1 MSTRRTIARLWMA
14 ALLVVGWLLLAPALA
29 SAQEATLPA
38 RLGSDARETIGRLAD
53 SLRAAGVPSDPLY
66 AKAAE
71 GVLKGADDARIVVAV
86 RTLARE
92 LGQARATLGPA
103 APGGDVTAAAS
114 ALHAGVP
121 AASIRRLRDAGSGSL
136 ALPLV
141 VLADLAARGVPANAA
156 AGSIAALVSRGASE
170 TELSGFRAGVER
182 DIASGRDARAA
193 ADARLQATLLQLD
206 RRGAARPRAAGTPPI
221 APLP

>member
-1 MSTRRTIARLWMA
+1 MPRLLAAALA
-14 ALLVVGWLLLAPALA
+14 ALLLAAPTRAY
-29 SAQEATLPA
+29 AQDATLPA
-38 RLGSDARETIGRLAD
+38 RLGGEAREAIGRLAD
-53 SLRAAGVPSDPLY
+53 SLRAVGVPAAPLY

-92 LGQARATLGPA
+92 LGHARTVLGAA
-103 APGGDVTAAAS
+103 APSGDVVAAAS

-121 AASIRRLRDAGSGSL
+121 VASIRRLREAGPGSI

-141 VLADLAARGVPANAA
+141 MLADLAARGVPAATA
-156 AGSIAALVSRGASE
+156 AGSIAELVSRGASE
-170 TELSGFRAGVER
+170 AELSGFRAGVER

-193 ADARLQATLLQLD
+193 ADARLQAALLQLD
-206 RRGAARPRAAGTPPI
+206 RRGAPRPRAAGAPPI
-221 APLP
+221 APMP

>member
-1 MSTRRTIARLWMA
+1 MSARP
-14 ALLVVGWLLLAPALA
+14 ALLRALLFAAAFATA
-29 SAQEATLPA
+29 SAAGAQTPALPA
-38 RLGSDARETIGRLAD
+38 RLGADARDAIGRLAD
-53 SLRAAGVPSDPLY
+53 SLRFAGVPVDPLY

-92 LGQARATLGPA
+92 LTQARAALGPA
-103 APGGDVTAAAS
+103 APAGDVLAAAS

-121 AASIRRLRDAGSGSL
+121 AASIRRLREAGAGPL

-141 VLADLAARGVPANAA
+141 VLADLAARGVPPAAA
-156 AGSIAALVSRGASE
+156 AGSIAELVARGATE
-170 TELSGFRAGVER
+170 PELSGYRAGVER

-193 ADARLQATLLQLD
+193 ADARLQATLSQLD
-206 RRGAARPRAAGTPPI
+206 RRGATRPRPAPTSPLAP
-221 APLP
+221 PLP

>member
-1 MSTRRTIARLWMA
+1 MSTPPTIVPLLA
-14 ALLVVGWLLLAPALA
+14 ALLLAAPAA
-29 SAQEATLPA
+29 ARAQDATLPP
-38 RLGSDARETIGRLAD
+38 RLGGDAREAIVRLAD
-53 SLRAAGVPSDPLY
+53 SLRAAGVPAEPLY

-92 LGQARATLGPA
+92 LGQARAALGPA
-103 APGGDVTAAAS
+103 APSGDVVAAAS

-121 AASIRRLRDAGSGSL
+121 AASIRRLREAGSGSL

-141 VLADLAARGVPANAA
+141 VLADLAARGVPASAA
-156 AGSIAALVSRGASE
+156 AGSIAELVARGASE
-170 TELSGFRAGVER
+170 AELSGFRAGVER

-193 ADARLQATLLQLD
+193 ADARLQAALLQLD
-206 RRGAARPRAAGTPPI
+206 RRGAPRPRAAGAPPM
-221 APLP
+221 PPMP